1 MSITRREIWIKMTIL
16 PLHAMDKLYVVAKQK
31 INGFAQQQQKLDEN
45 GTWIIKS
52 HNYYGW

>member
-1 MSITRREIWIKMTIL
+1 
-16 PLHAMDKLYVVAKQK
+16 MDKLYVVAKQK